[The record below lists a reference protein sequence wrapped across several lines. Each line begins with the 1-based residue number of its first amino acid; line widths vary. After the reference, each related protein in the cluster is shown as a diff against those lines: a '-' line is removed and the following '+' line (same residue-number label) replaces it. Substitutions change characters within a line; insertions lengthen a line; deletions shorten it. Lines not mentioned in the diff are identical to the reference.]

1 MAVGKIAS
9 STANYGTLG
18 KTSVKNIANGFSTD
32 ADQFTSCEV
41 FAPSLNL
48 GVSVIN
54 TVAPATQGYTSWTQ
68 GPGIEGGVGYSPNFT
83 ENNITIIKPDS
94 LPTNPAFAD
103 NRKFDRYQTSM
114 LDMARGLQS
123 SVIIGGDLFTTQN
136 FYRGG
141 LNTPDSYY
149 MNFEGP
155 MNIVGQQNFVGLT
168 ATMNGYPNQSA
179 GDFNVLGTN
188 NCNLPKRAD
197 GNFAFLYPD
206 YGYTLGYGENLSNL
220 NLMGTNNL
228 NGLITQGYN
237 SPSHRNQVVVGNN
250 NFNSNMNTSTAVIS
264 AGSGL
269 RSAKTQYLGNGVIIG
284 NRNGF
289 GRFKNKNNYDGT
301 YGQYPVLNSTDQV
314 IIGEQAFGTSF
325 SDGMVNFIA
334 AGSGDL
340 SSQRRSFSAN
350 TIICS
355 NGANYQ
361 AGVTL
366 RKRYENSPGNPF
378 ASPDD
383 TFFNI
388 VIGGP
393 GRIDPCYSASNS
405 QSTIAIGHGIFGNN
419 QSSTGYNVNGFANVD
434 KNIVIGNEACVSHG
448 VSGTDTSTQ
457 KNVIIGD
464 NAQHAGSTGMDNC
477 IIIGAN
483 ASATATGASNE
494 ITLGDANITALRC
507 NVTSI
512 TSLSDA
518 RDKTNIEPISNA
530 SAFIKDLKPVK
541 FDWDRRDGVK
551 GKEHDMGFLA
561 QDLDDAQSKH
571 GIQEHL
577 DIVYKSNPEA
587 LEASYGKLLPILVQ
601 ALKEQQEEIE
611 KLKSTTN

>member
-18 KTSVKNIANGFSTD
+18 KTSVKNTANGFGTD
-32 ADQFTSCEV
+32 TDQFTSCEV

-54 TVAPATQGYTSWTQ
+54 TVAPATQGYTSYTQ
-68 GPGIEGGVGYSPNFT
+68 GPGIEGGVGYSPTFT

-114 LDMARGLQS
+114 LDMARGLS
-123 SVIIGGDLFTTQN
+123 TSVIIGGDLFTTQN
-136 FYRGG
+136 FYKGG
-141 LNTPDSYY
+141 LNTPNSYY
-149 MNFEGP
+149 MNFDGP
-155 MNIVGQQNFVGLT
+155 VNIVGQQNFVGVT
-168 ATMNGYPNQSA
+168 ATMDGYPNQSI
-179 GDFNVLGTN
+179 GNNNIFGTN
-188 NCNLPKRAD
+188 NCNLPKRPD
-197 GNFAFLYPD
+197 GTFAFLYPD
-206 YGYTLGYGENLSNL
+206 HGYTLGYGENLFNL
-220 NLMGTNNL
+220 SLMGSNNL
-228 NGLITQGYN
+228 NGFITEGYN
-237 SPSHRNQVVVGNN
+237 AAGHRNQVVIGNN
-250 NFNSNMNTSTAVIS
+250 NFNSNMNTGQAVTAI
-264 AGSGL
+264 GL
-269 RSAKTQYLGNGVIIG
+269 RQPKITGVQSSVIIG
-284 NRNGF
+284 NGNGF
-289 GRFKNKNNYDGT
+289 GRFVNENNYDGT
-301 YGQYPVLNSTDQV
+301 YGQYPKINVGDQV
-314 IIGEQAFGTSF
+314 IIGEKAFGTTF
-325 SDGMVNFIA
+325 ARGMVNFIA
-334 AGSGDL
+334 AGAGDL
-340 SSQRRSFSAN
+340 SSQQRTFNSN

-355 NGANYQ
+355 NAANQ
-361 AGVTL
+361 QEGVVL

-378 ASPDD
+378 TFPDQ
-383 TFFNI
+383 TQFNI

-393 GRIDPCYSASNS
+393 GRVDPCYKASNS

-419 QSSTGYNVNGFANVD
+419 DSSTGYNVNGFANVD
-434 KNIVIGNEACVSHG
+434 RNVVIGNEACVRHG
-448 VSGTDTSTQ
+448 ATGIDTSTV

-464 NAQHAGSTGMDNC
+464 RAQNAGSVGMNNC
-477 IIIGAN
+477 IVIGAN
-483 ASATATGASNE
+483 ASATVTGAQNE
-494 ITLGDANITALRC
+494 ITLGDSNIATLRC

-551 GKEHDMGFLA
+551 AKEHDMGFLA

-571 GIQEHL
+571 GIQDHL

>member
-18 KTSVKNIANGFSTD
+18 KTSVKNIANGFNTD

-54 TVAPATQGYTSWTQ
+54 TVAPATQGYRNFGY
-68 GPGIEGGVGYSPNFT
+68 GPGIEGGVGYNPNFT

-103 NRKFDRYQTSM
+103 GRKFDRYETN
-114 LDMARGLQS
+114 LLEMARGLQS

-136 FYRGG
+136 FYKGG
-141 LNTPDSYY
+141 LNTPSSYY

-168 ATMNGYPNQSA
+168 ATMDGYPSQSA
-179 GDFNVLGTN
+179 GDNNVLGTN
-188 NCNLPKRAD
+188 NCNLPKRGD
-197 GNFAFLYPD
+197 GNFAFIYPD
-206 YGYTLGYGENLSNL
+206 YGYTLGYGENLYNL

-228 NGLITQGYN
+228 NGFITEGYN
-237 SPSHRNQVVVGNN
+237 SPSHRNQVVIGNN
-250 NFNSNMNTSTAVIS
+250 NFNSNMNTSTAVIAAS
-264 AGSGL
+264 EGL
-269 RSAKTQYLGNGVIIG
+269 RLPKMQNVGSSVVIG
-284 NRNGF
+284 NSNSFGKFRN
-289 GRFKNKNNYDGT
+289 RNNYDGT
-301 YGQYPVLNSTDQV
+301 YGQYPVVNATDQV
-314 IIGEQAFGTSF
+314 IIGEQAFGTKF
-325 SDGMVNFIA
+325 GVGMSNFIA
-334 AGSGDL
+334 PGSGDL
-340 SSQRRSFSAN
+340 SSQRRSFLSNIVIIDNAAN
-350 TIICS
+350 S
-355 NGANYQ
+355 E
-361 AGVTL
+361 GVKF
-366 RKRYENSPGNPF
+366 RKRYENDPLAPYGSPEQ
-378 ASPDD
+378 
-383 TFFNI
+383 TKYNI
-388 VIGGP
+388 VIGGEHDLF
-393 GRIDPCYSASNS
+393 RVFQASNS
-405 QSTIAIGHGIFGNN
+405 QDTIAIGHGIFGRDNSN
-419 QSSTGYNVNGFANVD
+419 TGYNVNAFANLDRNV
-434 KNIVIGNEACVSHG
+434 VIGNQACPEHG
-448 VSGTDTSTQ
+448 VAATSTTT
-457 KNVIIGD
+457 KHNVIIGD
-464 NAQHAGSTGMDNC
+464 QAQFSGSEGLENC
-477 IIIGAN
+477 IVIGYN
-483 ASATATGASNE
+483 ASATTAAASNE
-494 ITLGDANITALRC
+494 ITLGNAAITALRC

-551 GKEHDMGFLA
+551 AKAHDMGFLA

-587 LEASYGKLLPILVQ
+587 LEASYSKLLPILVQ